1 MNEEMTMADAVL
13 AAERLAEFDAE
24 IKKFAEKRDAVIDYA
39 NSLIA
44 KANKD
49 FEEETYAAREE
60 IAYQT
65 ELLRQF
71 APSILP
77 KNKKSVNIARVQ
89 CSFRKSEPKYFI
101 GDIPADK
108 FNPALIDFVKANAPE
123 YLKTKV
129 EEYVDWAAFKDKLTG
144 DEEQVYFVETGEAI
158 EGLRMQIL
166 PDKFTVK
173 IA

>member
-44 KANKD
+44 KAHKD
-49 FEEETYAAREE
+49 FEEETYAARD
-60 IAYQT
+60 
-65 ELLRQF
+65 
-71 APSILP
+71 LP

-123 YLKTKV
+123 YLKTKI
-129 EEYVDWAAFKDKLTG
+129 EEYVDWAAFKGKLTG
-144 DEEQVYFVETGEAI
+144 NEEQVYFVETGEAI
-158 EGLRMQIL
+158 DGLRMQIL